1 MLFKTTE
8 VNIQLMKM
16 LQKRAERSAF
26 CHLGESVHI
35 LREAFAAIAKL
46 TIRPGNIGMR
56 VVDITREK
64 HTRMYLTPVT
74 THLLAV
80 LSASIE
86 VGHLVRAKH
95 IVHVLRQFGFEWR
108 HHAELLA
115 HKNSGQQLMCSREH
129 HCLLLEVLDVG
140 TLSEE
145 LWHVVYAMAGLLA
158 EEVAGAWE
166 DGGAHEDRHVRKG

>member
-16 LQKRAERSAF
+16 LQKRAEGSAF

-64 HTRMYLTPVT
+64 HTRMHLAPVAP
-74 THLLAV
+74 HLLAV
-80 LSASIE
+80 LSASVE
-86 VGHLVRAKH
+86 VGNFVRTKH
-95 IVHVLRQFGFEWR
+95 IVHVLG
-108 HHAELLA
+108 EL
-115 HKNSGQQLMCSREH
+115 
-129 HCLLLEVLDVG
+129 CL
-140 TLSEE
+140 
-145 LWHVVYAMAGLLA
+145 
-158 EEVAGAWE
+158 
-166 DGGAHEDRHVRKG
+166 